1 MIYVINEDICKEK
14 GMDLPSLLA
23 VLLVKTGVNITE
35 LFNNLVNKEILIKDM
50 FSDGFLVTQ
59 RWDSICSDILLSADK
74 SIPSDDHLLPLVDSL
89 MSIFPSGKKEGTSLY
104 WKGNRKDN
112 KERLQK
118 FFKLYGSKYS
128 DEQILQAA
136 KKYVESF
143 NGQYT
148 YMRALKYFIWKDE
161 KKLDSNGK
169 RYIEEVS
176 DLASYIENA
185 GQEENLRN
193 DWTSELR

>member
-1 MIYVINEDICKEK
+1 MNYVINEDICKKK

-35 LFNNLVNKEILIKDM
+35 LFNDLVNKEVLVKDM
-50 FSDGFLVTQ
+50 FSEGFLVTQ
-59 RWDSICSDILLSADK
+59 RWDSTCSDILLSADT
-74 SIPSDDHLLPLVDSL
+74 SVPSDEQLLPLVDTL

-118 FFKLYGSKYS
+118 FFKLYGNKYS
-128 DEQILQAA
+128 DEQIIHAA

-161 KKLDSNGK
+161 KKMGNDGRK
-169 RYIEEVS
+169 YIEEVS

-185 GQEENLRN
+185 GQEDDLKR
-193 DWTSELR
+193 DWTSTIN

>member
-1 MIYVINEDICKEK
+1 MNYVINEDICKKK

-35 LFNNLVNKEILIKDM
+35 LFNDLVNKEVLVKDM
-50 FSDGFLVTQ
+50 FSEGFLVTQ
-59 RWDSICSDILLSADK
+59 RWDSTCSDILLSADT
-74 SIPSDDHLLPLVDSL
+74 SVPSDERLLPLVDTL

-118 FFKLYGSKYS
+118 FFKLYGNKYS
-128 DEQILQAA
+128 DEQIIHAA

-143 NGQYT
+143 NGQYI

-161 KKLDSNGK
+161 KKMGGDGRK
-169 RYIEEVS
+169 YIEEVS

-185 GQEENLRN
+185 GQEDDLKR
-193 DWTSELR
+193 DWTSTIN

>member
-1 MIYVINEDICKEK
+1 MNYIINEDICKEK

-35 LFNNLVNKEILIKDM
+35 LFNNLINKGILVKDIS
-50 FSDGFLVTQ
+50 SDGFLVTQ
-59 RWDSICSDILLSADK
+59 NWDSICSDILLSADK
-74 SIPSDDHLLPLVDSL
+74 TVPSEDQLLPLVNSL
-89 MSIFPSGKKEGTSLY
+89 MEIFPPGKKEGTTIY
-104 WKGNRKDN
+104 WKGNKKDN

-118 FFKLYGSKYS
+118 FFKLYGNKYS
-128 DEQILQAA
+128 NEQIIEAT

-161 KKLDSNGK
+161 KKIGSDGK

-185 GQEENLRN
+185 GQEESLNN
-193 DWTSELR
+193 DWTSTLK

>member
-1 MIYVINEDICKEK
+1 MNYAINEDICKKK

-35 LFNNLVNKEILIKDM
+35 LFNDLVNKEVLVKDM
-50 FSDGFLVTQ
+50 FSEGFLVTQ
-59 RWDSICSDILLSADK
+59 RWDSTCSDILLSADT
-74 SIPSDDHLLPLVDSL
+74 SVPSDERLLPLVDTL
-89 MSIFPSGKKEGTSLY
+89 MSIFPPGKKEGTSLY

-118 FFKLYGSKYS
+118 FFKLYGNKYS
-128 DEQILQAA
+128 DEQIIHAA

-161 KKLDSNGK
+161 KKMGSDGRK
-169 RYIEEVS
+169 YIEEVS

-185 GQEENLRN
+185 GQEGDLKR
-193 DWTSELR
+193 DWTSTIN

>member
-1 MIYVINEDICKEK
+1 MNYVINEDICKKK

-35 LFNNLVNKEILIKDM
+35 LFNDLVNKEVLVKDM
-50 FSDGFLVTQ
+50 FSEGFLVTQ
-59 RWDSICSDILLSADK
+59 RWDSTCSDILLSADT
-74 SIPSDDHLLPLVDSL
+74 SVPSDERLLPLVDTL

-118 FFKLYGSKYS
+118 FFKLYGNKYS
-128 DEQILQAA
+128 DEQIIHAA

-161 KKLDSNGK
+161 KKMGGDGRK
-169 RYIEEVS
+169 YIEEVS

-185 GQEENLRN
+185 GQEDDLKR
-193 DWTSELR
+193 DWTSTIN

>member
-1 MIYVINEDICKEK
+1 MNYIINEDICKKK

-35 LFNNLVNKEILIKDM
+35 LFNNLIKKEILVRDM
-50 FSDGFLVTQ
+50 FSEGLMVTQ

-74 SIPSDDHLLPLVDSL
+74 SIPSEERLFPLIDSL
-89 MSIFPSGKKEGTSLY
+89 MSIFPAGKKEGTSQY

-118 FFKLYGSKYS
+118 FFKLYGNKYS

-136 KKYVESF
+136 RKYVESF
-143 NGQYT
+143 NGQYA
-148 YMRALKYFIWKDE
+148 YMRTLKYFIWKDE
-161 KKLDSNGK
+161 RKINNEGK
-169 RYIEEVS
+169 TYIEEVS

-185 GQEENLRN
+185 GQEESLKD
-193 DWTSELR
+193 DWVSTLK

>member
-1 MIYVINEDICKEK
+1 MNYIINEDICKEK
-14 GMDLPSLLA
+14 GMDFPSLLA

-35 LFNNLVNKEILIKDM
+35 LFNDLVSKEILVRDL
-50 FSDGFLVTQ
+50 FSEGFLVTQ
-59 RWDSICSDILLSADK
+59 RWDSVCSDILLSADN
-74 SIPSDDHLLPLVDSL
+74 SIPSEEKLLPLVDSL
-89 MSIFPSGKKEGTSLY
+89 MKIFPPGKKEGTSLY

-118 FFKLYGSKYS
+118 FFKLYGNKYS
-128 DEQILQAA
+128 DEQIINAA
-136 KKYVESF
+136 RKYVESF

-161 KKLDSNGK
+161 KKTGSDGRK
-169 RYIEEVS
+169 YIEEVS

-185 GQEENLRN
+185 GQEDDLKD
-193 DWTSELR
+193 DWTTTLR

>member
-1 MIYVINEDICKEK
+1 MNYVINEDICKKK

-35 LFNNLVNKEILIKDM
+35 LFNDLVNRKVLVKDM
-50 FSDGFLVTQ
+50 FSEGFLVTQ
-59 RWDSICSDILLSADK
+59 RWDSVCSDILLSADK
-74 SIPSDDHLLPLVDSL
+74 SVPSDKRLIPLIESL
-89 MSIFPSGKKEGTSLY
+89 MEIFPYGKKEGTSLY
-104 WKGNRKDN
+104 WRGNKKDN
-112 KERLQK
+112 RERLQK
-118 FFKLYGSKYS
+118 FFKLYGNKYS

-143 NGQYT
+143 NGQYA
-148 YMRALKYFIWKDE
+148 YMRTLKYFIWKDE
-161 KKLDSNGK
+161 RKINNEGK
-169 RYIEEVS
+169 AYIEEVS

-193 DWTSELR
+193 DWTSTIN

>member
-1 MIYVINEDICKEK
+1 MNYVINEDICKKK

-35 LFNNLVNKEILIKDM
+35 LFNDLVNKEVLVKDM
-50 FSDGFLVTQ
+50 FSEGFLVTQ
-59 RWDSICSDILLSADK
+59 RWDSTCSDILLSADT
-74 SIPSDDHLLPLVDSL
+74 SVPSDERLLPLVDTL

-118 FFKLYGSKYS
+118 FFKLYGNKYS
-128 DEQILQAA
+128 DEQIIHAA

-161 KKLDSNGK
+161 KKWEVMVESTLK
-169 RYIEEVS
+169 RYQT
-176 DLASYIENA
+176 L
-185 GQEENLRN
+185 LL
-193 DWTSELR
+193 T

>member
-1 MIYVINEDICKEK
+1 MNYIINEDICKEK

-35 LFNNLVNKEILIKDM
+35 LFNNLINKGILVKDIS
-50 FSDGFLVTQ
+50 SDEFLVTQ
-59 RWDSICSDILLSADK
+59 NWDSICSDILLSADK
-74 SIPSDDHLLPLVDSL
+74 NVPSEDQLLPLVNSL
-89 MSIFPSGKKEGTSLY
+89 MEIFPPGKKEGTTIY
-104 WKGNRKDN
+104 WKGNKKDN

-118 FFKLYGSKYS
+118 FFKLYGNKYS
-128 DEQILQAA
+128 NEQILEAA

-161 KKLDSNGK
+161 KKIGSDGK

-185 GQEENLRN
+185 GQEENLRD
-193 DWTSELR
+193 DWATTLR

>member
-1 MIYVINEDICKEK
+1 MNYVINEDICKKK

-35 LFNNLVNKEILIKDM
+35 LFNDLVNKEVLVKDM
-50 FSDGFLVTQ
+50 FSEGFLVTQ
-59 RWDSICSDILLSADK
+59 RWDSICSDILLSADA
-74 SIPSDDHLLPLVDSL
+74 SVPSDERLLPLVDTL

-118 FFKLYGSKYS
+118 FFKLYGNKYS
-128 DEQILQAA
+128 DEQIIHAA

-148 YMRALKYFIWKDE
+148 YMRALKYFIWKGE
-161 KKLDSNGK
+161 KKMGSDGRK
-169 RYIEEVS
+169 YIEEVS

-185 GQEENLRN
+185 GQEDDLKR
-193 DWTSELR
+193 DWTSTIN

>member
-1 MIYVINEDICKEK
+1 MNYIINEDICKKK

-35 LFNNLVNKEILIKDM
+35 LFNNLLKKEILVRDM
-50 FSDGFLVTQ
+50 FSEGLMVTQ
-59 RWDSICSDILLSADK
+59 RWDSVCSDILLSADK
-74 SIPSDDHLLPLVDSL
+74 SIPSEERLLPLVDAL
-89 MSIFPSGKKEGTSLY
+89 MQIFPAGKKEGTTLY

-118 FFKLYGSKYS
+118 FFKLYGNKYS

-136 KKYVESF
+136 RKYVESF
-143 NGQYT
+143 NGQYA
-148 YMRALKYFIWKDE
+148 YMRTLKYFIWKDE
-161 KKLDSNGK
+161 RKINNEGK
-169 RYIEEVS
+169 TYIEEVS

-185 GQEENLRN
+185 GQEENLKD
-193 DWTSELR
+193 DWVSTLK

>member
-1 MIYVINEDICKEK
+1 MNYVINEDICKKK

-35 LFNNLVNKEILIKDM
+35 LFNDLVNKEVLVRDM
-50 FSDGFLVTQ
+50 FSEGFLVTQ
-59 RWDSICSDILLSADK
+59 RWDSVCSDILLSADK
-74 SIPSDDHLLPLVDSL
+74 SIPSDERLLPLVDAL
-89 MSIFPSGKKEGTSLY
+89 MAIFPSGKKEGTTLY

-118 FFKLYGSKYS
+118 FFKLYGNKYS
-128 DEQILQAA
+128 DEQILHAT

-161 KKLDSNGK
+161 KKTGSDGK
-169 RYIEEVS
+169 QYIEEVS

-185 GQEENLRN
+185 DQENIVSG
-193 DWTSELR
+193 DWTSDLK